1 MRNIDDSSST
11 PRLSFLIIVVT
22 MFFALF
28 ECRDVAACTTIL
40 VGRTLTADGSVILG
54 HNEDMGLTATGR
66 LWSQQ
71 ARSFKERVRIEVP
84 YVSLQQPHRTHAYW
98 ASGNPKGSTGLGIST
113 QHHHYDSVLVGMNQ
127 WGVAMACNWAHSK
140 EEAVPKK
147 GIRRYA
153 IRQLILERSKTAREA
168 VDLIGSLID
177 EHGQA
182 DWGGLIYNVADSNE
196 AWVVETTTYHWAA
209 LRVPDDAIH
218 AVANRFTI
226 DDDFDLASQD
236 LAQYAETCGWYDP
249 SRGKLSFRDAYGLP
263 EKMNQPYD
271 INREARIHKL
281 LDGKRGFIEPK
292 DIFVVLRDRYEGTD
306 KYTRPQQTPV
316 WRENL
321 DKDQSLS
328 RTISSNLCQSSSV
341 AQLRRNLP
349 VEVGA
354 IMWYTMANPGY
365 SNYFPVYACADRV
378 PEAFSL
384 QDDKRSPDSAW
395 WLFKNLQLAGDS
407 NYESFYPLVSNF
419 WSAHHDMV
427 TVRQQH
433 IEEKALSLI
442 RDGNRDEAVVLLRTF
457 TSIQAQDA
465 LNHAQHLLELVQTG
479 KGESEPEKQHTG
491 AHQ

>member
-1 MRNIDDSSST
+1 MRNIDYART
-11 PRLSFLIIVVT
+11 KRRLSFLVIVVT

-54 HNEDMGLTATGR
+54 HNEDMGMEATGR

-71 ARSFKERVRIEVP
+71 ARSFKERDRIEVP

-98 ASGNPKGSTGLGIST
+98 ASGNPTGSTGLGTST

-140 EEAVPKK
+140 EEAALKK

-153 IRQLILERSKTAREA
+153 IRQLILERCKTASEA
-168 VDLIGSLID
+168 VKLIGSLID

-196 AWVVETTTYHWAA
+196 AWVVETTTHHWAA
-209 LRVPDDAIH
+209 RRVPDDAIH
-218 AVANRFTI
+218 AVANQFTI
-226 DDDFDLASQD
+226 GDDFDLASKD
-236 LAQYAETCGWYDP
+236 LAQFAETRGWYDP
-249 SRGKLSFRDAYGLP
+249 RHGKLSFRDAYGLP

-271 INREARIHKL
+271 IDREARIHKL
-281 LDGKRGFIEPK
+281 LDGKRGFIEPT

-321 DKDQSLS
+321 DKDPSLS

-341 AQLRRNLP
+341 AQLRGNLP

-354 IMWYTMANPGY
+354 IMWYTMTNPGY
-365 SNYFPVYACADRV
+365 SNYFPIYAGADRV
-378 PEAFSL
+378 PETFSR
-384 QDDKRSPDSAW
+384 QDGKRSPDSAW
-395 WLFKNLQLAGDS
+395 WLFKSLQLAGDRD
-407 NYESFYPLVSNF
+407 YEKFYPLVNNF
-419 WSAHHDMV
+419 WIAHHALV

-433 IEEKALSLI
+433 IEEKVLSLI
-442 RDGNRDEAVVLLRTF
+442 RDGSKDEAVALLRAFTF
-457 TSIQAQDA
+457 NHAQDA
-465 LNHAQHLLELVQTG
+465 LNHAQHLLELKKPVREGTEVEQQTMA
-479 KGESEPEKQHTG
+479 T
-491 AHQ
+491 HQ